1 MIAELL
7 EKLHHCVI
15 RLRLNMTEST
25 VGPHLQSI
33 FVNILVQL
41 LAIVSIAAKD
51 LKRGRVSKITVQWT
65 RRSNIMTVRY
75 MKNLLHTNH
84 ELAAAFSNLNRL
96 VEEETRAVLTTVA
109 GGVTRAIR
117 GIERMEGK
125 LEGLAVNVHNSKGIK
140 LTVVVD

>member
-7 EKLHHCVI
+7 EKLHHCVV
-15 RLRLNMTEST
+15 RLRLNITESI

-41 LAIVSIAAKD
+41 LAIVSIATKE
-51 LKRGRVSKITVQWT
+51 LKRGRLGNITVQWT
-65 RRSNIMTVRY
+65 RRSNIVTVRY
-75 MKNLLHTNH
+75 MKNLLHTDD
-84 ELAAAFSNLNRL
+84 ELAAAFSKLNGL

-109 GGVTRAIR
+109 GGVTRAIQ

-125 LEGLAVNVHNSKGIK
+125 LEGLTVNVLNSKGIK
-140 LTVVVD
+140 STVFVN